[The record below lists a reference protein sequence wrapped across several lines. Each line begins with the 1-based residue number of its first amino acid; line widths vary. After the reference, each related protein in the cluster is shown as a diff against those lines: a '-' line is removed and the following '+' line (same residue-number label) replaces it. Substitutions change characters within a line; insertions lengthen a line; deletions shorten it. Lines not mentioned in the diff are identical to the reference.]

1 MSAITIGVDVG
12 GTFTDLV
19 LRDDSGGYIVH
30 KVPSTPDDPSR
41 AIVDGILE
49 LCAIHQVSPPD
60 IGLVVH
66 GTTVATNMV
75 IERAGAEAGLITTD
89 GFRDLLHIARK
100 KRPFNFSSHQEVPWQ
115 KYPLVKRRYRVTVP
129 ERVAAPTG
137 EVVTPLDE
145 DAVRAAAR
153 QLRDSGI
160 RSVAVCFLFSF
171 LNPAHERRAAEI
183 VREVIPDA
191 FVSASHEVVPLYR
204 EYERFNTT
212 AVNVYI
218 GPTTSGYLAALDAAL
233 GQVGVRAPVR
243 LMSSSGGM
251 VTARSAMRLPVTLL
265 MSGPA
270 AGLLAGVETARSAG
284 NRSVI
289 TLDVGGTSSDIGV
302 APGGEIRMKHLLDTK
317 IQDCQVMIPMADIE
331 TIGAGGGSIASVS
344 AEGILDVGPA
354 SAGAV
359 PGPACYGRGGS
370 QPTVT
375 DAAAV
380 LGWLRPETFF
390 GGRLALQVAQ
400 ARAAVEK
407 HVAEPLGLSTEAAAL
422 GIHTVV
428 AHNIAN
434 SVAQL
439 SIRRGHDPRE
449 FDLVAQG
456 GAGPLFACS
465 VAAETGV
472 ARIVV
477 PPYPGLASAFGL
489 LGTDM
494 RYEFAAT
501 SWQISG
507 QLDAAALAATY
518 QRLLRSGREQLAADA
533 VPEDDA
539 SFEFFADC
547 RYPSQGYELRVP
559 ADPPPFDEAWVAK
572 LVSRFHELH
581 FATYRSRF
589 DDRDV
594 HIVNVR
600 VAAVI
605 RVPRAAPAGTGV
617 PGQHPATQSGQIR
630 SWFRTGHGPQE
641 LSTDVYER
649 SALRPG
655 ALLHGPAII
664 EQPDTTTL
672 VEPGFRAVIDQAG
685 NLIISATE
693 ERS

>member
-1 MSAITIGVDVG
+1 
-12 GTFTDLV
+12 
-19 LRDDSGGYIVH
+19 
-30 KVPSTPDDPSR
+30 
-41 AIVDGILE
+41 
-49 LCAIHQVSPPD
+49 
-60 IGLVVH
+60 
-66 GTTVATNMV
+66 
-75 IERAGAEAGLITTD
+75 
-89 GFRDLLHIARK
+89 
-100 KRPFNFSSHQEVPWQ
+100 
-115 KYPLVKRRYRVTVP
+115 
-129 ERVAAPTG
+129 
-137 EVVTPLDE
+137 
-145 DAVRAAAR
+145 
-153 QLRDSGI
+153 
-160 RSVAVCFLFSF
+160 
-171 LNPAHERRAAEI
+171 
-183 VREVIPDA
+183 
-191 FVSASHEVVPLYR
+191 
-204 EYERFNTT
+204 
-212 AVNVYI
+212 
-218 GPTTSGYLAALDAAL
+218 
-233 GQVGVRAPVR
+233 
-243 LMSSSGGM
+243 
-251 VTARSAMRLPVTLL
+251 
-265 MSGPA
+265 
-270 AGLLAGVETARSAG
+270 
-284 NRSVI
+284 
-289 TLDVGGTSSDIGV
+289 
-302 APGGEIRMKHLLDTK
+302 
-317 IQDCQVMIPMADIE
+317 
-331 TIGAGGGSIASVS
+331 
-344 AEGILDVGPA
+344 
-354 SAGAV
+354 
-359 PGPACYGRGGS
+359 
-370 QPTVT
+370 
-375 DAAAV
+375 
-380 LGWLRPETFF
+380 
-390 GGRLALQVAQ
+390 
-400 ARAAVEK
+400 
-407 HVAEPLGLSTEAAAL
+407 
-422 GIHTVV
+422 
-428 AHNIAN
+428 
-434 SVAQL
+434 VAQL

-477 PPYPGLASAFGL
+477 PPYPGLASSFGL

-507 QLDAAALAATY
+507 QLDAAVLAATY

-559 ADPPPFDEAWVAK
+559 ADPPPVDEAWVAK

-605 RVPRAAPAGTGV
+605 RVPRTAPAGTGV

-655 ALLHGPAII
+655 ALLRGPAII